1 MNHVWKTSELC
12 PVCNKDMHGV
22 FNQPTKLLAKER
34 GVLGSKKAAANSSWE
49 EFFKIPSGQANTDG
63 A

>member
-1 MNHVWKTSELC
+1 
-12 PVCNKDMHGV
+12 MHGV